1 VSGVIWA
8 AASGLGFGLFQ
19 ALNVR
24 AVRQLDDIY
33 VSTFLQLVTAA
44 LVSVVVC
51 GATGELALVDDLTAW
66 AIVSFTI
73 AGAVHF
79 FFGWTLLNTS
89 QHRIGAARTAPLLA
103 TVPLWGIAIAA
114 VVYGELPPA

>member
-1 VSGVIWA
+1 MCVPSGSWTT
-8 AASGLGFGLFQ
+8 
-19 ALNVR
+19 
-24 AVRQLDDIY
+24 
-33 VSTFLQLVTAA
+33 STVDLSPAGDRS

-51 GATGELALVDDLTAW
+51 GATGELAFVDDLTAW

-89 QHRIGAARTAPLLA
+89 QHRIGAGEGLLGRA
-103 TVPLWGIAIAA
+103 LWGIAIAA
-114 VVYGELPPA
+114 VSTASCGAEAWMGSW